1 MPSLLDNLQRRLDDL
16 PVPDILHRPYG
27 HPAQGVAAGLEA
39 SPRLR
44 VRAVPPQAQQQAA
57 PAARG
62 PFVRPQRIPSSRQ
75 QPYQGQDP
83 SRQPHLAVAPA
94 WNPHVEAQAVHANM
108 PASDAWLEDLPDT
121 PEAPR
126 AASAAQ
132 RQAAADVL
140 FEEAAGQS
148 AVADSETVSEDPSW
162 LDDAAAYDAA
172 AAVAEV
178 DDDLSALEI
187 LSEDEST
194 PLNGARSQARLNLS
208 HLEHLMLLSDS
219 EEEEGGMSDAGDP
232 GVPDSQV
239 VGGQDGL
246 SQAGRLVDG
255 DAHVL
260 EPHASVRQVS
270 GAKHAE
276 EVQSDC
282 VQQQYVLWT
291 SSHVEFV
298 ADSKHNGCID
308 EAAVAGNP
316 SLHLN
321 CTLQPLQT
329 LVVWCLL
336 QLFTSHLCSQTLRL
350 QPIKT

>member
-27 HPAQGVAAGLEA
+27 HPSQGVAAGLEA

-44 VRAVPPQAQQQAA
+44 VRAFPPQPQQQAA

-75 QPYQGQDP
+75 QPYEEQGP
-83 SRQPHLAVAPA
+83 SRQPHLAAAPA
-94 WNPHVEAQAVHANM
+94 WNPHAEAQPPAVHGNM
-108 PASDAWLEDLPDT
+108 PGSDAWLADLPDT

-148 AVADSETVSEDPSW
+148 AVADTETISEDPSW

-187 LSEDEST
+187 LSEDEDT
-194 PLNGARSQARLNLS
+194 PVNGARSQARLNLP

-219 EEEEGGMSDAGDP
+219 EEEDGGVSDEGEPALPDRRVEGGP
-232 GVPDSQV
+232 G
-239 VGGQDGL
+239 GL
-246 SQAGRLVDG
+246 SQASRLLSSDTEQL
-255 DAHVL
+255 APHVS
-260 EPHASVRQVS
+260 ATSRQVS
-270 GAKHAE
+270 G
-276 EVQSDC
+276 VS
-282 VQQQYVLWT
+282 VR
-291 SSHVEFV
+291 HVR
-298 ADSKHNGCID
+298 ACRACRRGTK
-308 EAAVAGNP
+308 
-316 SLHLN
+316 
-321 CTLQPLQT
+321 
-329 LVVWCLL
+329 W
-336 QLFTSHLCSQTLRL
+336 LC
-350 QPIKT
+350 

>member
-16 PVPDILHRPYG
+16 PVPDILHRPYS

-44 VRAVPPQAQQQAA
+44 VRAFPPQAQQQAA

-62 PFVRPQRIPSSRQ
+62 PYVRPQRIPSSRQ
-75 QPYQGQDP
+75 QPYEGQGP
-83 SRQPHLAVAPA
+83 SRQPHLAAAPA
-94 WNPHVEAQAVHANM
+94 WNPHAEAQGQAVYADM

-148 AVADSETVSEDPSW
+148 AVADSETLSEDPSW

-178 DDDLSALEI
+178 DDDLSTLEI
-187 LSEDEST
+187 LSEEEDT
-194 PLNGARSQARLNLS
+194 PVNGARSQARLNLS

-219 EEEEGGMSDAGDP
+219 EEEEGDMRDAGDP
-232 GVPDSQV
+232 DLADRQV

-246 SQAGRLVDG
+246 SQAGRLVGG
-255 DAHVL
+255 DAQVL
-260 EPHASVRQVS
+260 EPHASATSRQVS
-270 GAKHAE
+270 ATCCECKACRTGIE
-276 EVQSDC
+276 
-282 VQQQYVLWT
+282 
-291 SSHVEFV
+291 
-298 ADSKHNGCID
+298 
-308 EAAVAGNP
+308 
-316 SLHLN
+316 
-321 CTLQPLQT
+321 
-329 LVVWCLL
+329 
-336 QLFTSHLCSQTLRL
+336 
-350 QPIKT
+350 